1 MKFNFLN
8 GEITNIHSAAFILGA
23 AGLLSRLLGV
33 LRDRLLAGQFGA
45 GRELDIYYA
54 AFQIPDFMALVFIL
68 GSGSAAILPIFQDVL
83 SSDRAEAHKLISHLV
98 TLFLLGAIVVAAGV
112 FVFVPSLMFIIAP
125 GFSESEQN
133 LTILLTR
140 IMLISPI
147 LLGLSSI
154 LSAVLQSYQRF
165 FAFALAP
172 ILYNAGIIL
181 GILIF
186 TPIWGLAGLAVGV
199 IIGALLHFLVQF
211 APTLSL
217 GFAQHVKPHILR
229 DSFTVFFRGPV
240 TQVLKLSFPRFVSLS
255 ITRITSVVL
264 VAIASTLAP
273 GSISIYKLADNLF
286 SVPVGVFGV
295 SYAIALF
302 PKIHQAYLKKN
313 GSLFCQEMFM
323 GIRTILFWII
333 PFSILFLV
341 LRAHIVRATLGAGV
355 FSWEDTRLTAA
366 VLGVLVLAMWAEG
379 LGSLLIKGFYAL
391 ESTWVP
397 LFINVATSVLGIIL
411 AVLLTQ
417 ALAAGGEFSNFATSV
432 FRIKD
437 LPNPEVL
444 GLAAGFTIGLAVN
457 IFCLYR
463 ALLKLTAEK
472 FGVLELFPYGAL
484 GKIILASVLAGIA
497 AYGVRVSFSETLPL
511 ITFARVLGQGAI
523 AGGAGFLVYFLS
535 LYFMKSEDMEAVA
548 RTVRRRIFKLGLLPR
563 VWDSESITHL

>member
-1 MKFNFLN
+1 
-8 GEITNIHSAAFILGA
+8 
-23 AGLLSRLLGV
+23 
-33 LRDRLLAGQFGA
+33 
-45 GRELDIYYA
+45 
-54 AFQIPDFMALVFIL
+54 
-68 GSGSAAILPIFQDVL
+68 
-83 SSDRAEAHKLISHLV
+83 
-98 TLFLLGAIVVAAGV
+98 
-112 FVFVPSLMFIIAP
+112 
-125 GFSESEQN
+125 
-133 LTILLTR
+133 
-140 IMLISPI
+140 
-147 LLGLSSI
+147 
-154 LSAVLQSYQRF
+154 
-165 FAFALAP
+165 
-172 ILYNAGIIL
+172 
-181 GILIF
+181 
-186 TPIWGLAGLAVGV
+186 
-199 IIGALLHFLVQF
+199 
-211 APTLSL
+211 
-217 GFAQHVKPHILR
+217 
-229 DSFTVFFRGPV
+229 
-240 TQVLKLSFPRFVSLS
+240 
-255 ITRITSVVL
+255 
-264 VAIASTLAP
+264 
-273 GSISIYKLADNLF
+273 
-286 SVPVGVFGV
+286 
-295 SYAIALF
+295 
-302 PKIHQAYLKKN
+302 
-313 GSLFCQEMFM
+313 M

-333 PFSILFLV
+333 PFSVLFLV
-341 LRAHIVRATLGAGV
+341 LRAHIVRAALGAGV